1 MICLQRI
8 MSGGSRVGTPAE
20 NVRKSTGRVGGD
32 TLGREGKHRCRV
44 TRTAAL
50 SVMSGSSYGI
60 QSVCW
65 FSRRL
70 FKNQTVLEGMEEVTS
85 SYCYP

>member
-8 MSGGSRVGTPAE
+8 TSGGSRVGTPAE
-20 NVRKSTGRVGGD
+20 NVRKSAGRVGGD
-32 TLGREGKHRCRV
+32 TLGREGKHRCGV

-70 FKNQTVLEGMEEVTS
+70 FKNQTVLEGMAEVTS
-85 SYCYP
+85 SCYP